1 VPAAP
6 ARRVTAGDRLRET
19 ETLLSVSQALGSTLD
34 LTEVLRRVSRETA
47 RAFGA
52 DTAGAF
58 LAEAD
63 EVSLRPIAGYHVPL
77 HLRDPDAFTIA
88 LRGHPLFEAAWT
100 TRQPI
105 AATDAAAD
113 PRLHPALRARL
124 SARSLLFVPMVAKDV
139 PIGGLLLF
147 WWAEARVLSAQELRL
162 VEGIGRQ
169 AGLAV
174 ANARLFTAQ
183 QEDAEVARAL
193 LTLAEA
199 TGTLQELGRMLDT
212 VAWVTPQLLGV
223 RRCGVFLWEAATG
236 RLVPTAAWGLA
247 PEHAPAF
254 AALAGSPRLQVV
266 LRAIESREPVVVD
279 AEAVPT
285 AIPAHI
291 RESLGIESVLV
302 LPLVASGRLM
312 GTMAVD
318 SPGVPHVFTAKQ
330 VAIARGIAAHA
341 AVAIRNAALYAETER
356 RRRVAEELAEVGRVL
371 SETLDPDVV
380 GQRIVDSLRTLLGAT
395 ASSLQRLDDGDP
407 PPFRELA
414 RSGESFPWGSGIVR
428 VAVRTREAVVTPDVL
443 ADPRL
448 TPTPEV
454 RAALQGNEFRA
465 VLAVPLTVKDRVI
478 GALAVSDRTGH
489 VFDPEASA
497 LARIFADQAAVAL
510 ENARLFRETG
520 DRLRETETLL
530 EVAQALSRGLPQDE
544 AMRQVARAV
553 GRAFGADIV
562 GAYFLAPGTETLVP
576 IAGYRVPKHLLAT
589 LLETPFP
596 LARFPIL
603 QEAWQTGRPVWTSD
617 YPADPRVDAAF
628 LPGVHPRALLFA
640 PTPVRGE
647 VMGGLFVAW
656 WTRPRV
662 ITPAELRLIE
672 GVASQVGL
680 ALENAEL
687 GRQTQEK
694 LRETE
699 TLLSV
704 ARAVSSTLDLQPLL
718 RHFLRQVARTSDPD
732 SVGVWLLDELRGELV
747 PHTGYRVPK
756 AMLDQA
762 QSYRIRAAE
771 SAFYAQGI
779 ASRRALVS
787 TDVPR
792 DDRIPASLKA
802 LVPHRTQLFGP
813 IVARQRVVGAFIAVW
828 YERTREFSAR
838 ELALIEAMGSQAG
851 VALENA
857 RLFQAHQR
865 ELAELSVLYE
875 LSRAVTGQ
883 LDLDE
888 LARAVHRQIGRVL
901 DARNMVLFLYDA
913 GRREFEPALRMFGGK
928 PDGNPVARY
937 PMGVGLMSRVAER
950 RQAIRTTDY
959 AAACRAEGVEPV
971 PTSLTLPCWLGVPLI
986 AGAETLGVLVLRDAE
1001 RAFTQADERLL
1012 TNIAGVV
1019 AVAVRAARLF
1029 TEKTRAHDELRSAQE
1044 QLIQSERLRA
1054 LGEMAAGVAH
1064 DFNNILAAI
1073 MGRAQ
1078 LLLTQTEEPGHRR
1091 QLQIIE
1097 RAAMDGA
1104 RTVRRIQEFAR
1115 KRRDRPFEPVD
1126 LNQIV
1131 EEVVEVTRSR
1141 WDDDAVAKGID
1152 YEVRVDPTP
1161 LPWVAADPSEL
1172 REVVTNLVLNA
1183 LDAMP
1188 DGGRVTLTTGV
1199 DGETVVCT
1207 VTDTGIGMTEEVRQR
1222 VFDPFFTT
1230 KAEKGTGLGLSV
1242 AYGIVTRHGGEI
1254 EVRSQPWRGSSFTVR
1269 LPVARQ
1275 TAPPAVVPGGPEPV
1289 APARILVI
1297 EDEENVRQVL
1307 AELLMAHG
1315 HTVVSHADGRS
1326 GLARF
1331 HDEPFDVVFTDL
1343 GMPGLSGWEVA
1354 RVVKLRRPAVP
1365 VVLVTG
1371 WSDQMEPEEVRRRGI
1386 DFVVAKPFE
1395 ASTIRRVVSQALAAR
1410 AG

>member
-1 VPAAP
+1 MEGTIGRDGGGRGG
-6 ARRVTAGDRLRET
+6 RRRASGPSPSGDRLRET
-19 ETLLSVSQALGSTLD
+19 ETLLSVSQALGTTLD
-34 LTEVLRRVSRETA
+34 LTEGLRRVSRETA
-47 RAFGA
+47 RVFGA

-63 EVSLRPIAGYHVPL
+63 EASLRPIAGYHVPG
-77 HLRDPDAFTIA
+77 HLRDPDGEFPIA
-88 LRGHPLFEAAWT
+88 LRGHRFFEEAWT
-100 TRQPI
+100 TRRPI

-113 PRLHPALRARL
+113 SRLQPALLARYP
-124 SARSLLFVPMVAKDV
+124 ARSLLFVPMVAKEV

-147 WWAEARVLSAQELRL
+147 WWTEARALSAQELRL

-174 ANARLFTAQ
+174 ANARLFAAQ

-199 TGTLQELGRMLDT
+199 TGVLQELGRMLDT
-212 VAWVTPQLLGV
+212 VVWVTPQLLGL
-223 RRCGVFLWEAATG
+223 RRCGVFLWETATG

-254 AALAGSPRLQVV
+254 AALAGSPRLAVV

-279 AEAVPT
+279 ADAVPT

-291 RESLGIESVLV
+291 SESLGIRSVLV

-330 VAIARGIAAHA
+330 IAIARGIAAHA
-341 AVAIRNAALYAETER
+341 AVAIQNAALYAETER
-356 RRRVAEELAEVGRVL
+356 RRRVAEELAEIGRLL

-380 GQRIVDSLRTLLGAT
+380 GQRIVDSLRTLVGAT
-395 ASSLQRLDDGDP
+395 ASSLQWIDEGEP
-407 PPFRELA
+407 PQFRQLA
-414 RSGESFPWGSGIVR
+414 TSGESFPWGTGIVR

-443 ADPRL
+443 ADPRV
-448 TPTPEV
+448 TPSPEV
-454 RAALQGNEFRA
+454 RAALEENQFRA

-478 GALAVSDRTGH
+478 GALAVADRTGH

-497 LARIFADQAAVAL
+497 LARILADQAAVAL

-530 EVAQALSRGLPQDE
+530 EVAQVLSRGLPQDE

-553 GRAFGADIV
+553 GRAFGADLV
-562 GAYFLAPGTETLVP
+562 GAYFLVPGTETLMP
-576 IAGYRVPKHLLAT
+576 IAGYRVPKHLLPT

-596 LARFPIL
+596 LARFPML
-603 QEAWQTGRPVWTSD
+603 REAWQTGRPVWTSD
-617 YPADPRVDAAF
+617 YPADPRVDTEF
-628 LPGVHPRALLFA
+628 LPGMHPRALLFA

-656 WTRPRV
+656 WTRPRT

-694 LRETE
+694 LREAE

-704 ARAVSSTLDLQPLL
+704 ARAVSSTLDLQALL

-732 SVGVWLLDELRGELV
+732 SVGVWLLDETRGELV

-762 QSYRIRAAE
+762 RSYRIRAAE
-771 SAFYAQGI
+771 SPFYSEGI
-779 ASRRALVS
+779 RSRRALVS
-787 TDVPR
+787 TDVPG
-792 DDRIPASLKA
+792 DSRIPASLKA

-838 ELALIEAMGSQAG
+838 ELGLIEAMGSQAG
-851 VALENA
+851 VSLENA

-888 LARAVHRQIGRVL
+888 LVRTAHRQIGRVL
-901 DARNMVLFLYDA
+901 DARNMVLFLYDE
-913 GRREFEPALRMFGGK
+913 GRREFEPALRMFDGK
-928 PDGNPVARY
+928 PDPNPVDRY
-937 PMGVGLMSRVAER
+937 PTGLGLMSRVAER
-950 RQAIRTTDY
+950 RQPIRTTDY

-971 PTSLTLPCWLGVPLI
+971 TTSLSLSCWLGVPLI
-986 AGAETLGVLVLRDAE
+986 AGAETLGVLALRDAE
-1001 RAFTQADERLL
+1001 RPFTEADERLL

-1019 AVAVRAARLF
+1019 GLAVRAARLF

-1044 QLIQSERLRA
+1044 QLIQSGRLRA

-1073 MGRAQ
+1073 LGRAQ
-1078 LLLTQTEEPGHRR
+1078 LLLTQIEEPEHRR

-1097 RAAMDGA
+1097 QRGHGRRADRAPHPGVRAHAPGPAVRAGRSEPDRRGGRRDHALAVGGRCGARGTATTSGSRPDAAALRRRRPLRAARGVHQPGAQRGRRDARRRPRHASPPAGRRERGLHGARHRDRHDRGGAPAGLRPLLHHEGGAGDGA
-1104 RTVRRIQEFAR
+1104 RSQRRLRDRDPAR
-1115 KRRDRPFEPVD
+1115 RRDRGAEPA
-1126 LNQIV
+1126 LAGLELQH
-1131 EEVVEVTRSR
+1131 
-1141 WDDDAVAKGID
+1141 
-1152 YEVRVDPTP
+1152 
-1161 LPWVAADPSEL
+1161 PS
-1172 REVVTNLVLNA
+1172 
-1183 LDAMP
+1183 P
-1188 DGGRVTLTTGV
+1188 GG
-1199 DGETVVCT
+1199 
-1207 VTDTGIGMTEEVRQR
+1207 
-1222 VFDPFFTT
+1222 P
-1230 KAEKGTGLGLSV
+1230 A
-1242 AYGIVTRHGGEI
+1242 
-1254 EVRSQPWRGSSFTVR
+1254 
-1269 LPVARQ
+1269 
-1275 TAPPAVVPGGPEPV
+1275 TAPPPVVADGPGPVVP
-1289 APARILVI
+1289 ARVLVI
-1297 EDEENVRQVL
+1297 DDEENVRQVL
-1307 AELLMAHG
+1307 AELLMAQG
-1315 HTVVSHADGRS
+1315 HTVAAHADGRS

-1354 RVVKLRRPAVP
+1354 RVAKLRRPGP
-1365 VVLVTG
+1365 RSC
-1371 WSDQMEPEEVRRRGI
+1371 WSPGG
-1386 DFVVAKPFE
+1386 A
-1395 ASTIRRVVSQALAAR
+1395 IR
-1410 AG
+1410 